1 MIILGLFLLIGF
13 LFYKEVYKN
22 DSIDEVNPEKFIN
35 KIDSLELVIDS
46 LSIKKEIIEKEID
59 TVYIEIHNNDLK
71 YEENCSIIL
80 NNDVNEDYK
89 FFSNYIEQYKSRFDS
104 INSF

>member
-35 KIDSLELVIDS
+35 KIDSLELIVDS

-59 TVYIEIHNNDLK
+59 TVYIEIHNNNLK
-71 YEENCSIIL
+71 YEENYNTIL
-80 NNDVNEDYK
+80 DNDVNEDYK